1 MEYGGH
7 ITVTDNLT
15 RHRKHTVGS
24 SKFFF
29 FCCWGG
35 PVWSSFLCVCASLHA
50 SVWVTA
56 CKLVMWRSPS
66 KADERG
72 SSVWA
77 LIGAIRAPCVHVC
90 VCVFGQSQWSSPL
103 QCSTVETNEACLWS
117 GMSLEIFSW
126 CLLCSHTFFFPCYR
140 VYSGKHIFFIAGHE
154 MVHFSS
160 TVWEWESFSCFF
172 LSHSKKCKKKSWKP
186 CKRTYVSVK
195 YSKMDSSG
203 LEEEIVIT

>member
-1 MEYGGH
+1 MGPWAELSCAVLCCARAGLGRAASALVLVLCSSLLGSGRVQGCYSVTGPLHRHYTPLKTRTDTNTHARSPHFNPPPPHWFVCMEYGGH

-77 LIGAIRAPCVHVC
+77 LIGAIRAPCVRVC
-90 VCVFGQSQWSSPL
+90 VCLVNHNGAAL
-103 QCSTVETNEACLWS
+103 CSAQRWKPMRHVCEVACL
-117 GMSLEIFSW
+117 
-126 CLLCSHTFFFPCYR
+126 
-140 VYSGKHIFFIAGHE
+140 
-154 MVHFSS
+154 
-160 TVWEWESFSCFF
+160 
-172 LSHSKKCKKKSWKP
+172 
-186 CKRTYVSVK
+186 
-195 YSKMDSSG
+195 
-203 LEEEIVIT
+203 

>member
-1 MEYGGH
+1 ME
-7 ITVTDNLT
+7 VTSRSLT
-15 RHRKHTVGS
+15 IWRVTENTQWAPPN
-24 SKFFF
+24 FFF

-90 VCVFGQSQWSSPL
+90 VCVWSITMEQPFAVLNGGNQW
-103 QCSTVETNEACLWS
+103 
-117 GMSLEIFSW
+117 GMFVKWHVFRDLFLMFA
-126 CLLCSHTFFFPCYR
+126 LLPH
-140 VYSGKHIFFIAGHE
+140 
-154 MVHFSS
+154 
-160 TVWEWESFSCFF
+160 FF
-172 LSHSKKCKKKSWKP
+172 LSLLQSLQWKAHFFYSRSWNGALFLHS
-186 CKRTYVSVK
+186 VGVGIVQLLLSVTQQ
-195 YSKMDSSG
+195 KM
-203 LEEEIVIT
+203 